1 MQHQNPRPAKLDD
14 WDDDDWPAWDHEWF
28 WGHSQQETIEVHE
41 EDDEEERVFT
51 GILGPDGSPIYLI
64 YPSEKQGFIGFL
76 GPDNYEDIRT
86 QQMKRKKWRNRRARK
101 SEA

>member
-1 MQHQNPRPAKLDD
+1 MQHQNPSPARSD
-14 WDDDDWPAWDHEWF
+14 WDDDDDYWDHEF
-28 WGHSQQETIEVHE
+28 FYGYRSQETIEVHE

-76 GPDNYEDIRT
+76 GPEDYEAIILE
-86 QQMKRKKWRNRRARK
+86 QMKKRRKRRARK
-101 SEA
+101 CKA